1 MDKFSELKAAA
12 IAATPGQWILDDD
25 SWSEGD
31 NANVSTEERYDGRIV
46 SIAQIEGGGSESGFD
61 EPFSAEQQANA
72 RYIAAAN
79 PAVVLA
85 LLAEL
90 EAKDERIGELEA
102 IATEYAGKFQK
113 AQDAAKHLIIM
124 NDEDKKRISE
134 LESEGK
140 VWESAALKHLARA
153 EEAEKCLPI
162 LEQDKLRLNEIIN
175 SEANRAD
182 EAEKRLAT
190 PVVIN
195 LPERRDDSYGWYGVS
210 SSEAFN
216 TCRSI
221 CGLMFRQQ
229 LRAAGFTVEGDE

>member
-124 NDEDKKRISE
+124 ND
-134 LESEGK
+134 
-140 VWESAALKHLARA
+140 SAQAEIAHLKTL
-153 EEAEKCLPI
+153 
-162 LEQDKLRLNEIIN
+162 
-175 SEANRAD
+175 
-182 EAEKRLAT
+182 LAT
-190 PVVIN
+190 PVW
-195 LPERRDDSYGWYGVS
+195 LPDVLFIKVSGSAVPVMHAVRVKERVHS
-210 SSEAFN
+210 
-216 TCRSI
+216 
-221 CGLMFRQQ
+221 
-229 LRAAGFTVEGDE
+229 AGFKCVGDE